1 MPGDHEEQQ
10 QHDNDEADHEERMR
24 IEKVGQRQRLALTRA
39 LVSTRPFVIL
49 DEPSAHLDAMNE
61 KYVTRSV
68 RALKQAGHTVVV
80 IAHRRAILGEAD
92 NIIDVVA
99 TADTSA
105 VETEVAQ

>member
-1 MPGDHEEQQ
+1 MKSTSH
-10 QHDNDEADHEERMR
+10 A
-24 IEKVGQRQRLALTRA
+24 
-39 LVSTRPFVIL
+39 VSW
-49 DEPSAHLDAMNE
+49 AM
-61 KYVTRSV
+61 
-68 RALKQAGHTVVV
+68 AQAGHTVVV